1 MIDAIKSCA
10 LKSGVEIIEVPA
22 AYTSI
27 VGKLKY
33 QDMYSLSVHNA
44 AAMVIGRLGFLNQ
57 SDKVVIDVSGSK
69 ERLKLE
75 ARSRSITLKKK
86 SFLWFKQKFRISVRQ
101 KQPALTAPCLAS
113 G

>member
-1 MIDAIKSCA
+1 ME
-10 LKSGVEIIEVPA
+10 VIEVPA

-44 AAMVIGRLGFLNQ
+44 AAMVIGRLGFLNK
-57 SDKVVIDVSGSK
+57 SDKVVIDVSGSE
-69 ERLKLE
+69 ERPKLE
-75 ARSRSITLKKK
+75 ARGQSVTLKKK
-86 SFLWFKQKFRISVRQ
+86 SLLWFKSKFRVCQ
-101 KQPALTAPCLAS
+101 KPPALTAPCLEP